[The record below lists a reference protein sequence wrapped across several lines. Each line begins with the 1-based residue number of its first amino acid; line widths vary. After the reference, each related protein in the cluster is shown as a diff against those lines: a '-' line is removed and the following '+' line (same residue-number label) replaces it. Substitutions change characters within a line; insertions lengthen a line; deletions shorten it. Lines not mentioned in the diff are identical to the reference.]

1 MYGCASERIEIMH
14 RSKRFFGSLS
24 AVRYVCVRE
33 CVSVCVCVREER
45 KRESVC
51 LTEREI
57 MGDSS
62 LDLCWLFGM
71 CVCECVFV
79 CVCVCVC
86 A

>member
-1 MYGCASERIEIMH
+1 MH

-24 AVRYVCVRE
+24 AVRYVCARE
-33 CVSVCVCVREER
+33 CVSVCVCVCVCVKRE
-45 KRESVC
+45 KESVC
-51 LTEREI
+51 LPERAI
-57 MGDSS
+57 MCDPS